1 MPVIEDVSLQN
12 VYTEVDRDKYSW
24 LDIIS
29 LK

>member
-12 VYTEVDRDKYSW
+12 VYIEVDRDKYSW